1 MSASVQTEF
10 SLDSPPPSENISRL
24 FLGWDRPLLTV
35 AAELLSTLSPAASG
49 PLNLSA
55 LAVVVPTRNASR
67 RLRERLAILAA
78 ERGTGVLPPLILNP
92 DDLLSVADPPLPTA
106 SKTETLAAWI
116 EALMNLD
123 LDNARHL
130 FPLDPV
136 ERNFSWAL
144 RTARD
149 FMQVQSLLG
158 EAAHNT
164 AYVAKVLASHDIEPE
179 RWAELARLEGQVH
192 GLLERSGRQAR
203 SAMRRDALENFH
215 LPQECT
221 RLILLGVPDA
231 PPALDPLVKR
241 LSHTTEVQVAIH
253 APEEFSDSFDL
264 LGRPLEQWS
273 QEPLLIPDDCLHQSS
288 NPTTQA
294 SWTHKRISSHAPG
307 SAPLFAAVGVPDA
320 EVIAPLREELTT
332 AGMETFDPAGIPLSG
347 HGLCHL
353 LTTLSHLATT
363 QSMDRLRELLRNP
376 GIAEAAGHFQ
386 IPDGSEPFSSAKVI
400 AQFDI
405 LHENH
410 LCDTIREAWE
420 VLPHGHRFL
429 DRQVIGRGLSWIQY
443 WLQQLDRSPLA
454 ESLPAFLSEVY
465 QYASF
470 TPGEDFEQAVQLFHQ
485 TLDELEAAPL
495 PKLSP
500 GDEFQLFRSLLEEQT
515 LSSTRPQNAID
526 LVGWLELPWEDA
538 PHLIITGFNE
548 GLVPETIQGHPWLP
562 NQARLLLGLRH
573 NAQRQ
578 ARDAYLLTSLIASR
592 KDRGQV
598 DILFGRV
605 NEQSDPLRPSRLLLS
620 PAPEDLPSRVDLL
633 FQAIPSESDP
643 LPWQMS
649 WQLTPPVPA
658 AFERLSVTS
667 FSGYLAC
674 PFRFYLKF
682 GLKMQSPDLDRSE
695 LNPRDFGNVVHQVL
709 ENFAGTSAA
718 QSTEATEIAAAF
730 DDLLSDFIAKTYGKS
745 LSAPLILQT
754 ESIRQRLR
762 WWAHSEAEQRAD
774 GWVIDEVE
782 GYLAPKDAPFLIGG
796 MPINGM
802 IDRIESHPKLGLRI
816 IDFKTKKK
824 PTAVDEAHLKK
835 LGRNEDPADY
845 PEWALVQH
853 NGKDHRWINLQVPLY
868 LLALRERYPHREL
881 TSGYVALGM
890 AQNDVRLDLWEDM
903 TPELLDSARR
913 CALGVITAIRA
924 KQFWP
929 PAEKTTYD
937 DFKSILFDD
946 PLAAVNPTNLIT
958 PTAGDHA

>member
-1 MSASVQTEF
+1 MSNSVQTELF
-10 SLDSPPPSENISRL
+10 LDSPPPAENISRL
-24 FLGWDRPLLTV
+24 FLGWDKPLLSL
-35 AAELLSTLSPAASG
+35 AAELLTTLSPAGPG
-49 PLNLSA
+49 PLDLSA

-67 RLRERLAILAA
+67 RLRETLAILAA
-78 ERGTGVLPPLILNP
+78 ERSTGVLPPLILNP
-92 DDLLSVADPPLPTA
+92 DDLLTVAQPPLPTA

-116 EALMNLD
+116 EALLNLD
-123 LDNARHL
+123 LENARNL

-158 EAAHNT
+158 EAAHN
-164 AYVAKVLASHDIEPE
+164 ASYVAKVLATHDIEPE

-192 GLLERSGRQAR
+192 GLLERAGRQAR

-231 PPALDPLVKR
+231 PPALDPLIKR
-241 LSHTTEVQVAIH
+241 LSQKTEVQVAIH
-253 APEEFSDSFDL
+253 APEDFAERFDL
-264 LGRPLEQWS
+264 LGRPLEAWS
-273 QEPLLIPDDCLHQSS
+273 NEPLLIPDELIHQSA

-294 SWTHKRISSHAPG
+294 SWTRKRLGEHAPD

-320 EVIAPLREELTT
+320 EVIAPLRKELTA
-332 AGMETFDPAGIPLSG
+332 AGMETFDPAGTPLSG

-353 LTTLSHLATT
+353 LATLGSLATS
-363 QSMDRLRELLRNP
+363 QSMERFRELLRSP

-386 IPDGSEPFSSAKVI
+386 IPEGSEPFSSAKVI

-420 VLPHGHRFL
+420 VLPNGHKSL
-429 DRQVIGRGLSWIQY
+429 DRQVIARGLSWIQH

-454 ESLPAFLSEVY
+454 EALPAFLTETY
-465 QYASF
+465 HYANF
-470 TPGEDFEQAVQLFHQ
+470 APGEDFAQAVQLFHQ
-485 TLDELEAAPL
+485 TLDELEATPL
-495 PKLSP
+495 PKLTS
-500 GDEFQLFRSLLEEQT
+500 GDEFQLFRSLLEEQA
-515 LSSTRPQNAID
+515 LSSTRPQKAID

-592 KDRGQV
+592 KSGGQV

-605 NEQSDPLRPSRLLLS
+605 NEKTDPLRPSRLLLS
-620 PAPEDLPSRVDLL
+620 PAPEDLPARVDLL
-633 FQAIPSESDP
+633 FQAVPGESDP

-649 WQLTPPVPA
+649 WRLTPPAPEP
-658 AFERLSVTS
+658 FERLGVTS
-667 FSGYLAC
+667 FSSYLAC
-674 PFRFYLKF
+674 PFRFYLNY
-682 GLKMQSPDLDRSE
+682 GLRMQRPDLDRSE

-709 ENFAGTSAA
+709 EDFAGTTAA
-718 QSTEATEIAAAF
+718 KSTEVTEIASAF
-730 DDLLSDFIAKTYGKS
+730 DDLLSDFIAKTYGQS

-762 WWAHSEAEQRAD
+762 WWAQSEAEQRAD

-782 GYLAPKDAPFLIGG
+782 GYLAPKEDPFLLGG
-796 MPINGM
+796 MPISGM

-824 PTAVDEAHLKK
+824 PTPVAEAHLKK
-835 LGRNEDPADY
+835 LGRNES
-845 PEWALVQH
+845 PEDFPDWALVQH
-853 NGKDHRWINLQVPLY
+853 NGKDHRWVNLQVPLY
-868 LLALRERYPHREL
+868 LLALRERHPHREL

-890 AQNDVRLDLWEDM
+890 AQNDVRLDLWEEM
-903 TPELLDSARR
+903 TPELLESARQ
-913 CALGVITAIRA
+913 CALGVIAAIQA
-924 KQFWP
+924 KRFWP

-946 PLAAVNPTNLIT
+946 PLAAVNPINLIT
-958 PTAGDHA
+958 PTTGDHA